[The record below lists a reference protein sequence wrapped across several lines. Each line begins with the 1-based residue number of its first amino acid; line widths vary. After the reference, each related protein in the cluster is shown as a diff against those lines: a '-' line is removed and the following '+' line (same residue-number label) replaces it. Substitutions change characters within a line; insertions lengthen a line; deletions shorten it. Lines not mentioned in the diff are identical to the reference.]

1 MLAPVT
7 FEISSELANRLRPLK
22 TQVSRILELGL
33 REFDATEQTGFEGA
47 AEVLELL
54 ATLPSPEEILALRP
68 SKPLQKRISELL
80 EKNRTVGL
88 NADEDREWEQ
98 FQYLEH
104 LVRVAKARAY
114 AKLHQA

>member
-7 FEISSELANRLRPLK
+7 FEISSELANRLRPFES
-22 TQVSRILELGL
+22 QVSRILELGL

-54 ATLPSPEEILALRP
+54 ATLPTPEEILALRP
-68 SKPLQKRISELL
+68 SRPLQNRVRELL
-80 EKNRTVGL
+80 EKNRNAGL
-88 NADEDREWEQ
+88 NADEEREWEQ
-98 FQYLEH
+98 YQYLEH

-114 AKLHQA
+114 AKLRQA